1 MVENAAERVPE
12 VRQAGD
18 WVLKRRLGSGAMGE
32 VWLGWHQH
40 SESRAAVKLFREH
53 EALRG
58 RARRFFDRERRA
70 VARLRHPNVVSL
82 YDVGPDF
89 IAMAYIDGPNL
100 AQRAASGIEPSAALA
115 IALQIASALSHAHER
130 GVVHRDVKPGNVL
143 LDSRGNAYLGDFGL
157 ATLPDDNDPDAHA
170 RVGTPGYMAPEQ
182 IAGGEV
188 GPAADQYALGRTLL
202 EMLLGRLP
210 PRDIERAFT
219 DLPANLPEPLRAALR
234 RACAPHP
241 DQRFA
246 SVAAL
251 SDALA
256 GLELGGY
263 EAPARLA
270 PEVRIRA
277 QFGWATAPAK
287 VQRVSHDIARADY
300 SVGALA
306 RTGVLAEAHVERFLA
321 ESGYRDFGWSL
332 YAHETRLGS
341 VSDSGVLARAS
352 DLVVL
357 AHGTL
362 CTRAVWTHLAA
373 AICRDNA
380 RAVVLVPDHLGSGDS
395 PLDASAGRPHLAPQS
410 IVRTLQHWL
419 DLLSLRDLPTVLVGH
434 SAAAVALLSVPD
446 EALGERTSRVAVT
459 PVYPFAYRSLRL
471 QLDVAALLLATLGR
485 IPALER
491 LLGRLG
497 LKSPET
503 RGYTDAERASMLE
516 QFHRLPVRPMAALT
530 REVARA
536 QPERADRLDRCAIVI
551 GQDDPLTP
559 AWRALDALDKLGF
572 PKRSI
577 YRIAS
582 GGHNPH
588 MELEEHPEWTM
599 RNVDDLARIVESMLV
614 SAREGAPSSTVLES
628 TIIASGDEREPG
640 MSSEG

>member
-1 MVENAAERVPE
+1 MAE
-12 VRQAGD
+12 VRQVGD

-100 AQRAASGIEPSAALA
+100 AQRAASGIEPAAALA
-115 IALQIASALSHAHER
+115 VALQIASALSHAHDS

-157 ATLPDDNDPDAHA
+157 ATLPDDDDPDEHT

-182 IAGGEV
+182 IAGKKA
-188 GPAADQYALGRTLL
+188 GPAADQFALGRTLL

-210 PRDIERAFT
+210 PRDIERAFE
-219 DLPANLPEPLRAALR
+219 DLPAELPEALRVALR

-241 DQRFA
+241 DQRYA
-246 SVAAL
+246 SVAELASAL
-251 SDALA
+251 SGVD
-256 GLELGGY
+256 LGGY

-270 PEVRIRA
+270 PEVRIRT

-300 SVGALA
+300 SVRALA
-306 RTGVLAEAHVERFLA
+306 RAGVLTETHVDRFLA
-321 ESGYRDFGWSL
+321 EIGYRDFGWSL
-332 YAHETRLGS
+332 YAHESRLGS

-362 CTRAVWTHLAA
+362 CTRAVWTHVAV
-373 AICRDNA
+373 AICRDNP
-380 RAVVLVPDHLGSGDS
+380 RAVVLTPDHLGSGES
-395 PLDASAGRPHLAPQS
+395 ALVASAGAAHLAPQA
-410 IVRTLQHWL
+410 IVRTFQAWL
-419 DLLSLRDLPTVLVGH
+419 ELLSVRDLPTVLVGH

-459 PVYPFAYRSLRL
+459 PVYPFAYRAMRL
-471 QLDVAALLLATLGR
+471 QLALAALLLATLGR
-485 IPALER
+485 VLAVKR
-491 LLGRLG
+491 WLGRVG
-497 LKSPET
+497 LRSPET
-503 RGYTDAERASMLE
+503 RGYTESERTSMLQ
-516 QFHRLPVRPMAALT
+516 QFHQVPARPMAALT
-530 REVARA
+530 REVAHAR
-536 QPERADRLDRCAIVI
+536 PESADRLDRCVIVI

-559 AWRALDALDKLGF
+559 AWRALDALAKLGF
-572 PKRSI
+572 PGRSI

-628 TIIASGDEREPG
+628 TIVADTDEPDAAG
-640 MSSEG
+640 A